1 MKDIGQRSLSGL
13 FSARFRPNVCI
24 FDVCQT
30 SGLYFSKNHNPENAA
45 TTPPGRLQT
54 LSYCLKICFPAFQ
67 KEGFQKGHNF
77 FHMSYPQCGQL

>member
-1 MKDIGQRSLSGL
+1 LSGL

-24 FDVCQT
+24 FDVYQT
-30 SGLYFSKNHNPENAA
+30 PGLYFSKKQRPGNAA
-45 TTPPGRLQT
+45 MRPPGRLQT
-54 LSYCLKICFPAFQ
+54 LSSGLKICFPAFQ